1 MASSHSYWITVE
13 PGKQLRA
20 DAAASYLRMKEAG
33 MVSPSSWPNNGIQV
47 FRRTW
52 AQQEAVFARYQKYG
66 SPIAAKPSWNAP
78 HIQGI
83 AMDFYTTGSNGSY
96 KPSPSFEWAT
106 HGGVGSAKPRT
117 KESLRAHAYGWYRTV
132 PSERWHLGY
141 NPSKDT
147 KAAADVAKR
156 IKALGYANIKEFQGA
171 NALLKDGVA
180 GPATWYK
187 LLTNPKP
194 STPAKPDLGS
204 SSGSKSESKPKAPT
218 TTKPV
223 VSGAF
228 RFGQV
233 NFEARRFSGVEDRN
247 DQQAKWF
254 LKNIGGSFFTFQ
266 EMDREARDAFRKA
279 MGSNWK
285 VYPLGYLGVMWD
297 SNKYSHSTK
306 VGKALFDDKG
316 IHGAI
321 RVTLTHKATGFTFD
335 VISVHIRPRAGI
347 GKGLSSAAYLKAKLG
362 DLAKALKLVRNGV
375 PTIFAGD
382 FNTGHARAAVL
393 GSGKKL
399 LAISPNVDTVDTA
412 GDQRLDMIFATAEI
426 VTRKITLRDSSVSDH
441 KAWLWQGMFP
451 VSTT

>member
-52 AQQEAVFARYQKYG
+52 AQQESVFARYQKYG
-66 SPIAAKPSWNAP
+66 SPIAAKPSWSAP

-106 HGGVGSAKPRT
+106 HGGVGSAKPRS

-132 PSERWHLGY
+132 PSERWHMGY

-147 KAAADVAKR
+147 RAAADVAKR
-156 IKALGYANIKEFQGA
+156 VKALGYANLKEFQAA
-171 NALLKDGVA
+171 NALLMDGVA
-180 GPATWYK
+180 GPATWYR
-187 LLTNPKP
+187 LLTNPKANTKP
-194 STPAKPDLGS
+194 EAKP
-204 SSGSKSESKPKAPT
+204 KPAPAPGVT
-218 TTKPV
+218 DPKPE
-223 VSGAF
+223 VSGMF
-228 RFGQV
+228 RFAQV
-233 NFEARRFSGVEDRN
+233 NFEARRFGGAEDRN
-247 DQQAKWF
+247 DRQAKWF
-254 LKNIGGSFFTFQ
+254 KSALAASFFTFQ

-279 MGSNWK
+279 MGPSWK
-285 VYPLGYLGVMWD
+285 TFPLNYLGVMWD
-297 SNKYSHSTK
+297 SNKYSHDTK
-306 VGKALFDDKG
+306 VGKVLFDSKG
-316 IHGAI
+316 VHGAI
-321 RVTLTHKATGFTFD
+321 RVTLTHRATGFTFD

-347 GKGLSSAAYLKAKLG
+347 GKGLSSAEYLKAKLA
-362 DLAKALKLVRNGV
+362 DLAKALKLVRSGV

-399 LAISPNVDTVDTA
+399 LAISPYVDTVDTA
-412 GDQRLDMIFATAEI
+412 GDQRLDMVFASAEI
-426 VTRKITLRDSSVSDH
+426 VSRKITLRDSSVSDH
-441 KAWLWQGMFP
+441 KAWLWRGTFP
-451 VSTT
+451 VSTM

>member
-52 AQQEAVFARYQKYG
+52 TQQEAVFARYQKYG

-141 NPSKDT
+141 TPSKDK

-156 IKALGYANIKEFQGA
+156 VKALGYATLKEFQAA
-171 NALLKDGVA
+171 NALLMDGVA

-187 LLTNPKP
+187 LLTNPKAN
-194 STPAKPDLGS
+194 AKPEPKPGVT
-204 SSGSKSESKPKAPT
+204 EPEPEPKPKPE
-218 TTKPV
+218 

-228 RFGQV
+228 RFAQV
-233 NFEARRFSGVEDRN
+233 NFEARRFGGAEDRN

-254 LKNIGGSFFTFQ
+254 KDALAASFFTFQ

-279 MGSNWK
+279 IGSSWK
-285 VYPLGYLGVMWD
+285 TYPLNYLGVMWD
-297 SNKYSHSTK
+297 SNKYSHDKK
-306 VGKALFDDKG
+306 VGKVLFDNKG
-316 IHGAI
+316 VHGAI

-335 VISVHIRPRAGI
+335 VISVHIRPQAGI
-347 GKGLSSAAYLKAKLG
+347 GKGLSSAEYLKAKLG
-362 DLAKALKLVRNGV
+362 DLAKALKLVRGGV

-382 FNTGHARAAVL
+382 FNTSHARAAVL

-399 LAISPNVDTVDTA
+399 LAISPYVDTVDTS
-412 GDQRLDMIFATAEI
+412 GDQRLDMVFASAEI
-426 VTRKITLRDSSVSDH
+426 VSRKITLRDSSVSDH
-441 KAWLWQGMFP
+441 KAWLWQGTFP

>member
-52 AQQEAVFARYQKYG
+52 AQQESVFARYQKYG
-66 SPIAAKPSWNAP
+66 SPIAAKPSWSAP

-106 HGGVGSAKPRT
+106 HGGVGSAKPRS

-132 PSERWHLGY
+132 PSERWHFGY
-141 NPSKDT
+141 VPSKDT

-156 IKALGYANIKEFQGA
+156 VKALGYATLKEFQAA
-171 NALLKDGVA
+171 NALLMDGVA

-187 LLTNPKP
+187 LLTNPKAN
-194 STPAKPDLGS
+194 AKPEPKPGVTEPKPEPKPDPKPEV
-204 SSGSKSESKPKAPT
+204 SGS
-218 TTKPV
+218 
-223 VSGAF
+223 F

-233 NFEARRFSGVEDRN
+233 NFEARRFGGAEDRN
-247 DQQAKWF
+247 DHQAKWF
-254 LKNIGGSFFTFQ
+254 KSAIAGSFFTFQ

-279 MGSNWK
+279 IGSSWK

-297 SNKYSHSTK
+297 SNKYSHSTR
-306 VGKALFDDKG
+306 VGKVVFDNKG
-316 IHGAI
+316 VHGAI

-335 VISVHIRPRAGI
+335 VISVHIRPQAGI
-347 GKGLSSAAYLKAKLG
+347 GKGLSSAEYLKAKLG
-362 DLAKALKLVRNGV
+362 DLAKALKLVRSGV

-399 LAISPNVDTVDTA
+399 LAISPYVDTVDTA
-412 GDQRLDMIFATAEI
+412 GDQRLDMVFASAEI
-426 VTRKITLRDSSVSDH
+426 VSRKITLRDSSVSDH
-441 KAWLWQGMFP
+441 KAWLWQGTFP
-451 VSTT
+451 VSTM

>member
-20 DAAASYLRMKEAG
+20 DAAASYLRMKDAG

-52 AQQEAVFARYQKYG
+52 AEQEAVFARYQKYG
-66 SPIAAKPSWNAP
+66 SPIAARPSWNAP

-83 AMDFYTTGSNGSY
+83 AMDFYTTGSNGNY

-117 KESLRAHAYGWYRTV
+117 KESLRAHAHGWYRTV

-141 NPSKDT
+141 IPSKDT

-156 IKALGYANIKEFQGA
+156 VKALGYATLKEFQAA

-187 LLTNPKP
+187 LLTNPKAN
-194 STPAKPDLGS
+194 AKP
-204 SSGSKSESKPKAPT
+204 EPKPEVTEP
-218 TTKPV
+218 KPEPKPE

-228 RFGQV
+228 RFAQV
-233 NFEARRFSGVEDRN
+233 NFEARRFGGAEDRN

-254 LKNIGGSFFTFQ
+254 KGALAASFFTFQ

-279 MGSNWK
+279 IGSSWK
-285 VYPLGYLGVMWD
+285 TYPLNYLGVMWD
-297 SNKYSHSTK
+297 SNKYSHDKK
-306 VGKALFDDKG
+306 VGKILFDSNG
-316 IHGAI
+316 VHGAI

-335 VISVHIRPRAGI
+335 VISVHVRPRAGI

-362 DLAKALKLVRNGV
+362 DLAKALKLVRSGV

-399 LAISPNVDTVDTA
+399 LAISPYVDTVDTA
-412 GDQRLDMIFATAEI
+412 GDQRLDMVFASAEI
-426 VTRKITLRDSSVSDH
+426 ISRKITLRDSSVSDH
-441 KAWLWQGMFP
+441 KAWLWQGTFP

>member
-106 HGGVGSAKPRT
+106 HGGVGSAKPRS

-132 PSERWHLGY
+132 PSERWHFGY
-141 NPSKDT
+141 VPSKDT

-156 IKALGYANIKEFQGA
+156 VKALGYANLKEFQAA
-171 NALLKDGVA
+171 NALLMDGVA
-180 GPATWYK
+180 GPATWYR

-194 STPAKPDLGS
+194 NAKPEPEPEATDP
-204 SSGSKSESKPKAPT
+204 KPEP
-218 TTKPV
+218 KPE

-228 RFGQV
+228 RFAQV
-233 NFEARRFSGVEDRN
+233 NFEARRFGGAEDRN

-254 LKNIGGSFFTFQ
+254 KGALAASFFTFQ

-279 MGSNWK
+279 IGPSWK
-285 VYPLGYLGVMWD
+285 TYPLNYLGVMWD

-306 VGKALFDDKG
+306 VGKVVFDNKG
-316 IHGAI
+316 VHGAI

-335 VISVHIRPRAGI
+335 VISVHIRPQAGI
-347 GKGLSSAAYLKAKLG
+347 GKGLSSAEYLKAKLG
-362 DLAKALKLVRNGV
+362 DLAKALKLVRSGV

-382 FNTGHARAAVL
+382 FNTSHARAAVL

-399 LAISPNVDTVDTA
+399 LAISPYVDTVDTA
-412 GDQRLDMIFATAEI
+412 GDHRLDMVFASAEI

-441 KAWLWQGMFP
+441 KAWLWQGTFP

>member
-52 AQQEAVFARYQKYG
+52 AQQESVFARYQKYG
-66 SPIAAKPSWNAP
+66 SPIAAKPSWSAP

-106 HGGVGSAKPRT
+106 HGGVGSAKPRS

-141 NPSKDT
+141 IPSKDK

-156 IKALGYANIKEFQGA
+156 VKALGYANLKEFQAA
-171 NALLKDGVA
+171 NALLMDGVA
-180 GPATWYK
+180 GPATWYR

-194 STPAKPDLGS
+194 NAKP
-204 SSGSKSESKPKAPT
+204 ESKPEP
-218 TTKPV
+218 KPEATDPKPEPKPE
-223 VSGAF
+223 VSGTF
-228 RFGQV
+228 RFAQV
-233 NFEARRFSGVEDRN
+233 NFEARRFGGAEDRN
-247 DQQAKWF
+247 DRQAKWF
-254 LKNIGGSFFTFQ
+254 RSALAASFFTFQ

-279 MGSNWK
+279 IGPSWK
-285 VYPLGYLGVMWD
+285 TYPLNYLGVMWD
-297 SNKYSHSTK
+297 SNKYSHDKK
-306 VGKALFDDKG
+306 VGKVLFDNKG
-316 IHGAI
+316 VHGAI

-335 VISVHIRPRAGI
+335 VISVHIRPQAGI
-347 GKGLSSAAYLKAKLG
+347 GKGLSSAEYLKAKMA
-362 DLAKALKLVRNGV
+362 DLAKALKLVRSGV

-399 LAISPNVDTVDTA
+399 LAISPYVDTVDTA
-412 GDQRLDMIFATAEI
+412 GDQRLDMVFASAEI
-426 VTRKITLRDSSVSDH
+426 VSRKITLRDSSVSDH
-441 KAWLWQGMFP
+441 KAWLWQGTFP

>member
-52 AQQEAVFARYQKYG
+52 TQQEAVFARYQKYG

-141 NPSKDT
+141 TPSKDK

-156 IKALGYANIKEFQGA
+156 VKALGYATLKEFQAA
-171 NALLKDGVA
+171 NALLMDGVA

-187 LLTNPKP
+187 LLTNPKAN
-194 STPAKPDLGS
+194 AKPEP
-204 SSGSKSESKPKAPT
+204 KPEPKPKPE
-218 TTKPV
+218 

-228 RFGQV
+228 RFAQV
-233 NFEARRFSGVEDRN
+233 NFEARRFGGAEDRN

-254 LKNIGGSFFTFQ
+254 KDALAASFFTFQ

-279 MGSNWK
+279 IGSSWK
-285 VYPLGYLGVMWD
+285 TYPLNYLGVMWD
-297 SNKYSHSTK
+297 SNKYSHDKK
-306 VGKALFDDKG
+306 VGKVLFDNKG
-316 IHGAI
+316 VHGAI

-335 VISVHIRPRAGI
+335 VISVHIRPQAGI
-347 GKGLSSAAYLKAKLG
+347 GKGLSSAEYLKAKLG
-362 DLAKALKLVRNGV
+362 DLAKALKLVRSGV

-382 FNTGHARAAVL
+382 FNTSHARAAVL

-399 LAISPNVDTVDTA
+399 LAISPYVDTVDTS
-412 GDQRLDMIFATAEI
+412 GDQRLDMVFASAEI
-426 VTRKITLRDSSVSDH
+426 VSRKITLRDSSVSDH
-441 KAWLWQGMFP
+441 KAWLWQGTFP

>member
-52 AQQEAVFARYQKYG
+52 AQQESVFARYQKYG

-132 PSERWHLGY
+132 PSERWHMGY

-147 KAAADVAKR
+147 RAAADVAKR
-156 IKALGYANIKEFQGA
+156 VRALGYADLKEFQAA
-171 NALLKDGVA
+171 NALLRDGVA

-194 STPAKPDLGS
+194 NAKQEP
-204 SSGSKSESKPKAPT
+204 KPKPEMSDP
-218 TTKPV
+218 KPKPE

-233 NFEARRFSGVEDRN
+233 NFEARRFGGAEDRN
-247 DQQAKWF
+247 DHQAKWF
-254 LKNIGGSFFTFQ
+254 KSALAASFFTFQ

-279 MGSNWK
+279 IGPSWK
-285 VYPLGYLGVMWD
+285 TFPLNYLGVMWD
-297 SNKYSHSTK
+297 SNKYSYDKK
-306 VGKALFDDKG
+306 VGKVLFDNKG
-316 IHGAI
+316 VHGAI

-335 VISVHIRPRAGI
+335 VISVHIRPQAGI
-347 GKGLSSAAYLKAKLG
+347 GKGLSSAEYLKAKLA
-362 DLAKALKLVRNGV
+362 DLAKALKLVRSGV

-399 LAISPNVDTVDTA
+399 LAISPNIDTVDTA

-441 KAWLWQGMFP
+441 KAWLWQGTFP
-451 VSTT
+451 VSTM

>member
-52 AQQEAVFARYQKYG
+52 AQQKAVFARYQKYG

-106 HGGVGSAKPRT
+106 HGGVGSAKPRS

-132 PSERWHLGY
+132 PSERWHFGY
-141 NPSKDT
+141 VPSKDT

-156 IKALGYANIKEFQGA
+156 VKALGYANLKEFQAA
-171 NALLKDGVA
+171 NALLMDGVA
-180 GPATWYK
+180 GPATWYR
-187 LLTNPKP
+187 LLTNPKAN
-194 STPAKPDLGS
+194 AKPEA
-204 SSGSKSESKPKAPT
+204 KPVSKPEVTDP
-218 TTKPV
+218 KPGPKPE

-228 RFGQV
+228 RFAQV
-233 NFEARRFSGVEDRN
+233 NFEARRFGGAEDRN
-247 DQQAKWF
+247 DRQAKWF
-254 LKNIGGSFFTFQ
+254 KSALAASFFTFQ

-279 MGSNWK
+279 IGSSWK

-306 VGKALFDDKG
+306 VGKVVFDNKG

-335 VISVHIRPRAGI
+335 VISVHIRPQAGI
-347 GKGLSSAAYLKAKLG
+347 GKGLSSAEYLKAKMA
-362 DLAKALKLVRNGV
+362 DLAKALKLVRSGV

-399 LAISPNVDTVDTA
+399 LAISPYVDTVDTA
-412 GDQRLDMIFATAEI
+412 GDQRLDMVFASAEI
-426 VTRKITLRDSSVSDH
+426 ISRKISLRDSSVSDH
-441 KAWLWQGMFP
+441 KAWLWQGTFP
-451 VSTT
+451 VSTM

>member
-83 AMDFYTTGSNGSY
+83 AMDFYTTSSNGNY
-96 KPSPSFEWAT
+96 KPSPSFEWAM
-106 HGGVGSAKPRT
+106 HGGVGSAKPRS

-141 NPSKDT
+141 NSNKDT

-156 IKALGYANIKEFQGA
+156 VKALGYANLKEFQAA

-187 LLTNPKP
+187 LLTNPKAN
-194 STPAKPDLGS
+194 AKP
-204 SSGSKSESKPKAPT
+204 EAKPEP
-218 TTKPV
+218 KPEV
-223 VSGAF
+223 TDPKPEPKPEVSGAF
-228 RFGQV
+228 RFAQV
-233 NFEARRFSGVEDRN
+233 NFEARRFGGAEDRN
-247 DQQAKWF
+247 DRQAKWF
-254 LKNIGGSFFTFQ
+254 KSALAASFFTFQ
-266 EMDREARDAFRKA
+266 EMDREARDAFREA
-279 MGSNWK
+279 IGPSWK
-285 VYPLGYLGVMWD
+285 TFPLNYLGVMWD
-297 SNKYSHSTK
+297 SNKYSHDKK
-306 VGKALFDDKG
+306 VGKVVFDNKG
-316 IHGAI
+316 VHGAI

-335 VISVHIRPRAGI
+335 VISVHIRPQAGI

-362 DLAKALKLVRNGV
+362 DLAKALKLVRSGV

-412 GDQRLDMIFATAEI
+412 GDQRLDMVFASAEI
-426 VTRKITLRDSSVSDH
+426 VSRKITLRDSSVSDH
-441 KAWLWQGMFP
+441 KAWLWQGTFP
-451 VSTT
+451 VSTM